1 MPSNQTPNYQLS
13 QWERSDK
20 IQMEDFNADNA
31 KIDAALKAEADAR
44 TALAEVVTAQ
54 GSTLAGHTSSLSKKG
69 SCQFYITAYD
79 GVGGTSKSLSFPGYP
94 VFVWVQDDS
103 KNGVVLCR
111 GAESMAGSYGNGAAV
126 LTWSS
131 RGVSWKM
138 YDGRAAVM
146 DTINTRYSVMALLDM
161 SK

>member
-1 MPSNQTPNYQLS
+1 MPSNQTSNYQLS

-44 TALAEVVTAQ
+44 TALAGTVSSQ
-54 GSTLAGHTSSLSKKG
+54 GSTLAGHTSALGKKG
-69 SCQFYITAYD
+69 SCQLYTTAYD

-94 VFVWVQDDS
+94 VFVWVQDSS
-103 KNGVVLCR
+103 KNGVVMCR
-111 GAESMAGSYGNGAAV
+111 GAGCAAGSYGTGAAV